1 MKLFRAHVGQVSC
14 CNFEPIYTILIQAES
29 KEKAY
34 EIIGDRI
41 NLYED
46 ELSKLNKE
54 EKLMGQKSVE
64 YEKEL
69 TNRKVLDFY
78 DGAQLE
84 EVLFFEDGV
93 ENVFETKMAE
103 EEDADLADK
112 FTTEKLHSVA
122 A

>member
-14 CNFEPIYTILIQAES
+14 CNFDTVYTILIQAES

-41 NLYED
+41 NHYED
-46 ELSKLNKE
+46 ELSKLNEE
-54 EKLMGQKSVE
+54 EKQTGQE
-64 YEKEL
+64 FIEHEKEL
-69 TNRKVLDFY
+69 INRKVLNFY

-103 EEDADLADK
+103 EDEEDSADK
-112 FTTEKLHSVA
+112 FTNEKLHNVA

>member
-1 MKLFRAHVGQVSC
+1 
-14 CNFEPIYTILIQAES
+14 
-29 KEKAY
+29 
-34 EIIGDRI
+34 
-41 NLYED
+41 
-46 ELSKLNKE
+46 
-54 EKLMGQKSVE
+54 MGQKSVE